1 MIRKILKKSWKSWE
15 FEKSSKFEKVCKL
28 KFEIFEKYWKILK
41 NFENFE
47 KSWKIWNKIT
57 WKFWNNEKMIQKG
70 FWDFRIWK
78 IGEKI
83 EKFESPLPGKN
94 PSLELRYA
102 S

>member
-1 MIRKILKKSWKSWE
+1 MIRKILKKSWKNIE
-15 FEKSSKFEKVCKL
+15 NLENLENLKTLEKLGK
-28 KFEIFEKYWKILK
+28 
-41 NFENFE
+41 FE
-47 KSWKIWNKIT
+47 KSWKIWKKIT

-70 FWDFRIWK
+70 FWDFRISK

-83 EKFESPLPGKN
+83 EKFEVTSPGKN